1 MYALILTLNIAL
13 CGVYGSFFDSFDW
26 NSIENLSSSGATKI
40 PWLHYSMFNTEALLK
55 LSNCLRNSSNLNIPS
70 LELWDIY
77 VRGNDREK
85 LAALNLCDHSYTI
98 CAPQSTSQSVD
109 RYIAY
114 LIYSTT
120 FLCAES
126 KKEHKVLDPGV
137 VSHEVENPHG
147 VLDILI
153 SLCSFINVFFAGAYL
168 YKRFLSGNRL
178 SCENGRIEITS
189 ASRT

>member
-1 MYALILTLNIAL
+1 MYALILTLNIGL

-40 PWLHYSMFNTEALLK
+40 PWFHYSVFNTEALLK

-77 VRGNDREK
+77 VRANDREK

-98 CAPQSTSQSVD
+98 CAPQNTSQSVD

-126 KKEHKVLDPGV
+126 KKEHKVLDFK

-147 VLDILI
+147 VIDILI

-168 YKRFLSGNRL
+168 YRRFLSENSL
-178 SCENGRIEITS
+178 SFENGSIQITS
-189 ASRT
+189 TSRT